1 MNDSMAEN
9 NIQKALKQL
18 AMVIKERIPEQTG
31 DAEVA
36 DVVARVRSFMAERN
50 FKQATV
56 ARMLGVSP
64 STFSKFLAG
73 RYKGNLAKLVNKV
86 INWINSVTRKEERIK
101 PKPFIETEIARRIA
115 ALIIQTEAFSEEE
128 GRIALIIGDSGHGK
142 SVCLKQY
149 AEANKNTLYI
159 QLDATMSS
167 LRLFVEIAK
176 RLHISSS
183 GPLQVITCHLVENLR
198 PRNIIIMLD
207 EASNL
212 TVKQLN
218 QLRQIIV
225 VKSRCPL
232 ILSGNADLLRTVIQP
247 TTKHGY
253 ESLDQFTSRLMGI
266 LNLDELASHKGD
278 GLYTSEDIRELY
290 EYGGINLT
298 SGAIDTLRKI
308 CMTPRSGRLRTC
320 SHVIAALHTSC
331 VLDQKSWVDAAL
343 IISAIEQL
351 NLPVKIWLPLIT
363 EDLIEQDAQ
372 GNEISAEAG

>member
-1 MNDSMAEN
+1 MTEND
-9 NIQKALKQL
+9 IQKALEQN
-18 AMVIKERIPEQTG
+18 ARVIKERIPEQAG
-31 DAEVA
+31 DAEIAEVIT
-36 DVVARVRSFMAERN
+36 RMRSFMAERN

-56 ARMLGVSP
+56 ARMLGVST
-64 STFSKFLAG
+64 SVFSKFLAG
-73 RYKGNLAKLVNKV
+73 NYKGNLAKLVNKI
-86 INWINSVTRKEERIK
+86 INWMNSVTRKEERIK

-115 ALIIQTEAFSEEE
+115 TLIVQTEAFSEEE

-159 QLDATMSS
+159 QLDATMGS
-167 LRLFVEIAK
+167 LRIFVEIAK
-176 RLHISSS
+176 KLHITSS
-183 GPLQVITCHLVENLR
+183 GSLSEITRHLVENLR

-225 VKSRCPL
+225 VKARCPL
-232 ILSGNADLLRTVIQP
+232 ILAGNADLLRTVIQP

-253 ESLDQFTSRLMGI
+253 ESLDQFTSRLMGV

-278 GLYTSEDIRELY
+278 GLYTSEDIRKLY
-290 EYGGINLT
+290 EYGGIRLT
-298 SGAIDTLRKI
+298 SGAIDTLKKI
-308 CMTPRSGRLRTC
+308 CMTPRTGRLRTC
-320 SHVIAALHTSC
+320 SHIIAALHTARI
-331 VLDQKSWVDAAL
+331 VNQRGQVDAAL
-343 IISAIEQL
+343 IIAAIEQL
-351 NLPVKIWLPLIT
+351 DLPVKIWLPLIT
-363 EDLIEQDAQ
+363 EDFAEQDAQ

>member
-9 NIQKALKQL
+9 NIQKALEQL
-18 AMVIKERIPEQTG
+18 ARVIKERIPEHAG

-36 DVVARVRSFMAERN
+36 DVIARVRSFMAERN

-56 ARMLGVSP
+56 ARMLGVSS

-73 RYKGNLAKLVNKV
+73 SYEGNLAKLVNKV

-101 PKPFIETEIARRIA
+101 PEPFIETEIARRIA
-115 ALIIQTEAFSEEE
+115 TLIVQTEAFSEEE

-167 LRLFVEIAK
+167 LRIFVEIAK
-176 RLHISSS
+176 RLHIASS
-183 GPLQVITCHLVENLR
+183 GSLSEITRHLVENLR
-198 PRNIIIMLD
+198 SRNIIIMLD

-225 VKSRCPL
+225 VKARCPL
-232 ILSGNADLLRTVIQP
+232 ILAGNADLLRTVIQP

-278 GLYTSEDIRELY
+278 GLYTSEDIRKLY
-290 EYGGINLT
+290 EYGGIKLT
-298 SGAIDTLRKI
+298 SGVT
-308 CMTPRSGRLRTC
+308 
-320 SHVIAALHTSC
+320 
-331 VLDQKSWVDAAL
+331 
-343 IISAIEQL
+343 
-351 NLPVKIWLPLIT
+351 
-363 EDLIEQDAQ
+363 
-372 GNEISAEAG
+372 

>member
-1 MNDSMAEN
+1 METD
-9 NIQKALKQL
+9 NIQKALEQN
-18 AMVIKERIPEQTG
+18 ARVIKERIPEQAG

-36 DVVARVRSFMAERN
+36 DVVARLRN
-50 FKQATV
+50 FIAENKFRQAIV
-56 ARMLGVSP
+56 ARMLGVST

-86 INWINSVTRKEERIK
+86 INWMNSVARKKERIK

-115 ALIIQTEAFSEEE
+115 TLIVQTEAFSEEE

-159 QLDATMSS
+159 QLDATMGS
-167 LRLFVEIAK
+167 LRIFAEIAK
-176 RLHISSS
+176 RLHIASS
-183 GPLQVITCHLVENLR
+183 GSLSEITRHLVEKLR
-198 PRNIIIMLD
+198 SRNIIIMLD

-225 VKSRCPL
+225 IKARCPL
-232 ILSGNADLLRTVIQP
+232 ILAGNADLLRTVIQP
-247 TTKHGY
+247 MTKHGY
-253 ESLDQFTSRLMGI
+253 ESLDQFTSRLMGV
-266 LNLDELASHKGD
+266 LNLDELASHKGG
-278 GLYTSEDIRELY
+278 GLYSSEDIRKLY
-290 EYGGINLT
+290 EYGGIRLT
-298 SGAIDTLRKI
+298 SGAIDTLKKI

-320 SHVIAALHTSC
+320 SHIIAALHTSR
-331 VLDQKSWVDAAL
+331 VLDQRGWVDVAL
-343 IISAIEQL
+343 IIAAIEQL
-351 NLPVKIWLPLIT
+351 DLPIKIWLPLIT
-363 EDLIEQDAQ
+363 EDFVEQDAQ